1 MGDFEPRRPALIAT
15 AVFIAAGLTLFW
27 PILTGQFMAGPASDM
42 YVAGY
47 GFRLFGAEYFRE
59 HGSIP
64 QWNPYLF
71 GGMPFIAAMHGDI
84 FYPTAWLRW
93 ILPVDTAINLGFA
106 VHIVLAGCTMYAFLR
121 ALGVGWG
128 GALAGGLSWELSGI
142 VAGLVNPGHDGK
154 LFVSALTPLLFLAI
168 LRVVRDRRLSGYG
181 VLALTVG
188 LCLHGHP
195 QLTYYAILA
204 AAIWGLWL
212 LFLAPERPTGR
223 QRLGIA
229 AGSAA
234 AVALGFG
241 LYAIQLLPFLEYIP
255 YSPRGEGGPSTGWE
269 YVTAFAMPPS
279 ELMSMV
285 LPEFNGMQ
293 EAYWGSNP
301 LKHHTEYVGLFP
313 LALAVL
319 GIGSRERRRLV
330 VVLGVLALLF
340 LLISF
345 GPHTPFFRLVYEVMP
360 MMNKA
365 RAVGMAYFLVVFPIA
380 VYAGF
385 GAERLLR
392 GEITFQRALVPIAV
406 LGTIGA
412 LGVVGVLQPVAEAI
426 AIPERMNEVVANAD
440 AVRQGG
446 LRLLALTALALGLTW
461 AITTGQLRAVAA
473 VSGVAAVIV
482 IDLWSVERK
491 FVNFQPPVEVT
502 YRDDELTTALRQ
514 LPQPH
519 RVLDVN
525 VYRGSWLM
533 AHGIQTLLGYHG
545 NQIRYADELLGGKDR
560 LWPNAGSP
568 VILNLYAVQHVIFPQ
583 SLEGQGWKQVLGPV
597 PTASGLPGFLF
608 QNELNP
614 KWARVLPAAA
624 RIPEEQIISTLLD
637 PRFPADR
644 IVLFPDTAT
653 VNPAAIGDS
662 VPQPVPIGATVSSWQ
677 PGKMAI
683 TLTGETTQPSWLVVS
698 ENWYPDWHATI
709 DGKAVPTHRGQ
720 FALIT
725 VEVPPG
731 AKAVNLEFSSRAYA
745 RGKGITLASLAGV
758 AALLILSAVRAR
770 RRPDA

>member
-27 PILTGQFMAGPASDM
+27 PILTGQFMAGPSSDM
-42 YVAGY
+42 YFSGY
-47 GFRLFGAEYFRE
+47 GFRLFGAEYFRQY
-59 HGSIP
+59 GAIP

-71 GGMPFIAAMHGDI
+71 GGLPYIGAMHGDI

-106 VHIVLAGCTMYAFLR
+106 FHIVLAGCTMYALLR

-142 VAGLVNPGHDGK
+142 VTGLVNSGHDGK
-154 LFVSALTPLLFLAI
+154 LFVSSLTPLLFLAI
-168 LRVVRDRRLSGYG
+168 LRSVRDRRLSGYG

-195 QLTYYAILA
+195 QLAYYAVLA

-212 LFLAPERPTGR
+212 LFLAPERPPAK

-229 AGSAA
+229 AASAA

-269 YVTAFAMPPS
+269 YVTAFAMPPD

-285 LPEFNGMQ
+285 LPEFNGIQ
-293 EAYWGSNP
+293 QAYWGSNP
-301 LKHHTEYVGLFP
+301 LKYHTEYVGLFP

-319 GIGSRERRRLV
+319 GIGSRERRRMVL
-330 VVLGVLALLF
+330 VLGVIGLLF

-345 GPHTPFFRLVYEVMP
+345 GAHTPFFRLVYEVMP
-360 MMNKA
+360 MMKKA
-365 RAVGMAYFLVVFPIA
+365 RAVGMAYFLVAFSIA

-392 GEITFQRALVPIAV
+392 GEITFRRALVPIAV
-406 LGTIGA
+406 LGTIA
-412 LGVVGVLQPVAEAI
+412 VLGVIGVLQPVAEAL

-461 AITTGQLRAVAA
+461 AITTGQLRAAAA
-473 VSGVAAVIV
+473 VACVAAVIV
-482 IDLWSVERK
+482 IDLWSIERK
-491 FVNFQPPVEVT
+491 FVNFQPSVAVT
-502 YRDDELTTALRQ
+502 YRDDELTMALRKFPM
-514 LPQPH
+514 PQ
-519 RVLDVN
+519 RVLDAN
-525 VYRGSWLM
+525 VYQGSWLM
-533 AHGIQTLLGYHG
+533 AHGIPTLLGYHG
-545 NQIRYADELLGGKDR
+545 NQIRFADQLLGGKNQGF
-560 LWPNAGSP
+560 PNAGSP

-583 SLEGQGWKQVLGPV
+583 SLEGQGWKQALGPV

-608 QNELNP
+608 QSELNP
-614 KWARVLPAAA
+614 SWARVLPSAAK
-624 RIPEEQIISTLLD
+624 IPEEQIISTLLD
-637 PRFPADR
+637 PRFPTDR
-644 IVLFPDTAT
+644 IVLFSDTAT
-653 VNPAAIGDS
+653 VNPPAIGDS
-662 VPQPVPIGATVSSWQ
+662 VPQPAPITATVSSWQ

-683 TLTGETTQPSWLVVS
+683 TLSGETTQPTWLVVS
-698 ENWYPDWHATI
+698 ENWYPDWHASV
-709 DGKAVPTHRGQ
+709 DGKPVPVHRGQ

-725 VEVPPG
+725 VELPPG
-731 AKAVNLEFSSRAYA
+731 AKAVTLEFSSRAYA
-745 RGKGITLASLAGV
+745 RGKGITFASLAGV
-758 AALLILSAVRAR
+758 AALLVLSAVRSR
-770 RRPDA
+770 RRTDA